1 MTIVYDAS
9 ELNEISVL
17 MRWRGTIMAMV
28 LTRPV
33 IWILVGIHYLFLHLH
48 LETDIEM
55 PKLPWPIVT
64 VPTALLTFF
73 LVFYS
78 GNCFARYYALYGKCM
93 AMNGAVMSWVGLCRV
108 FFNSASSE
116 TLWNLSR
123 HMLASVYVQYFAL
136 GGDASDGGKLI
147 TETEWAIIMRN
158 RMLSEHERQQVA
170 AYAGFKPFLLQCWAL
185 QTVNEHLASDAKRA
199 AGAGIGPF
207 QAQAFALRQDCSDVV
222 NTLAQPVPFP
232 YFHVVTFML
241 SINLVLVAYALIF
254 FNTYVSVP
262 CYFVTCLVMQGLK
275 EVAVALSDP
284 FGGDDVDFPTHEYM
298 SAMLDNAK
306 ALISRDAVYRPGTY
320 LDLPPNK
327 VAIGQMAG
335 GASQA

>member
-241 SINLVLVAYALIF
+241 SINLVLVAYALVF
-254 FNTYVSVP
+254 FETYLSVP
-262 CYFVTCLVMQGLK
+262 CFFVTCLVMQGLK

>member
-1 MTIVYDAS
+1 MFGAEPVDGIKERVSVGMTIVYDAS

-48 LETDIEM
+48 LERDDIEL
-55 PKLPWPIVT
+55 PTLPWSIVS

-93 AMNGAVMSWVGLCRV
+93 AMNGAVMSWVGLCRI

-123 HMLASVYVQYFAL
+123 HMLASVYVHYFTL

-147 TETEWAIIMRN
+147 TEREWAIVMRH
-158 RMLSEHERQQVA
+158 RMLSE
-170 AYAGFKPFLLQCWAL
+170 
-185 QTVNEHLASDAKRA
+185 
-199 AGAGIGPF
+199 
-207 QAQAFALRQDCSDVV
+207 QA
-222 NTLAQPVPFP
+222 
-232 YFHVVTFML
+232 
-241 SINLVLVAYALIF
+241 
-254 FNTYVSVP
+254 
-262 CYFVTCLVMQGLK
+262 
-275 EVAVALSDP
+275 
-284 FGGDDVDFPTHEYM
+284 
-298 SAMLDNAK
+298 
-306 ALISRDAVYRPGTY
+306 RP
-320 LDLPPNK
+320 
-327 VAIGQMAG
+327 
-335 GASQA
+335 